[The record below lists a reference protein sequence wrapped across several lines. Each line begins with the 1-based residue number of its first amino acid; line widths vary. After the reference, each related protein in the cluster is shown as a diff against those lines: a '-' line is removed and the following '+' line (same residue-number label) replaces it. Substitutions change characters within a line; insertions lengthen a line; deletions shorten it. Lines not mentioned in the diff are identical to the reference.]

1 MYVVRSLFTVA
12 LVRGERARARA
23 AVPGVA
29 GSCLVSVEW
38 CVTKLCT
45 DGVREEEDD
54 DGGPL
59 TLGPLPVRSMSSV

>member
-1 MYVVRSLFTVA
+1 MCKVRGALTVV